1 MIKPLD
7 TMRGQS
13 AGEKIKR
20 KTHCEVENMAV
31 LPLNSGNY
39 KLLKILL
46 DNNQIIKSLSQNL

>member
-1 MIKPLD
+1 
-7 TMRGQS
+7 MRGQS

-46 DNNQIIKSLSQNL
+46 DNNQITKSLSQNL